1 MVTFDTNWRIVFY
14 VNLTLNFK
22 LLQNLKKSCLI
33 IFVPSLVNLM
43 LKIKSADIIEKISIP
58 REGGTWDEKRDG
70 KEKKKFDRWGI
81 PKRTEKY
88 VGKDLCMSLAWE
100 KMYFND
106 FEI

>member
-1 MVTFDTNWRIVFY
+1 
-14 VNLTLNFK
+14 
-22 LLQNLKKSCLI
+22 
-33 IFVPSLVNLM
+33 M
-43 LKIKSADIIEKISIP
+43 LKIKSADIMEKISIP

-100 KMYFND
+100 KCISMILKFRKIQQFTWELKKKSCSKNL
-106 FEI
+106 IGK